1 VPPAAVPQLES
12 RCSGW
17 PYGWKDPAPLP
28 RLSICL
34 SARSNFLRMGPDQ
47 LRGRDLDAM
56 VARHVFGLPVE
67 QRTNSRT
74 GERDFLYAV
83 HPGQWV
89 RVPFYT
95 ASMGASITVEV
106 EMQKRG
112 WKRIVLASHERKAP
126 NEAHVVLVHS
136 DGREVS
142 AAGLLN
148 EALCR
153 AALKAVEQT
162 G

>member
-1 VPPAAVPQLES
+1 MNVDTL
-12 RCSGW
+12 SG
-17 PYGWKDPAPLP
+17 
-28 RLSICL
+28 RE
-34 SARSNFLRMGPDQ
+34 
-47 LRGRDLDAM
+47 LDAM
-56 VARHVFGLPVE
+56 VAEWVFGLHVE
-67 QRTNSRT
+67 RRTNSRT

-83 HPGQWV
+83 HPGQFV

-106 EMQKRG
+106 EMQQRG
-112 WKRIVLASHERKAP
+112 WKRIVLASVQRKAP
-126 NEAHVVLVHS
+126 NDAHVLLVHS

-153 AALKAVEQT
+153 AALKAVAQ
-162 G
+162 